1 MTKQKKTHNKL
12 FLLLLTIGAFAL
24 LNLESKKN
32 KKHNEF
38 LVAQNEQKI
47 EDYARHNKM
56 TVAHNDGN
64 LQIAEEEQKIVTT
77 NNKTPEAV
85 AEKEKEAIQR
95 EINYGQAQ
103 IDMLCQDVGNK
114 YTKVK
119 AEPNRAQ
126 QFSRLS
132 KVSGTPSETKVSGKL
147 SETIHNLEYDCTT
160 NECRPTNKFCFKPMP
175 LGRDDDAP
183 TRKFLT
189 LKSQQLSKVDKNSNN
204 YDKDRVIFVLPD
216 RVGYYVI
223 KDILTDCNLLKTGC
237 VTNKERVDSMI
248 STENSMLEENKH
260 FESYPTNFEWL
271 DVTDEVEKLGYIT
284 GGKFR
289 SRGGFF
295 ERGSAQLKTEID
307 AGMKQNPMTMNARD
321 SEFNL
326 SKFLFLANKPGVLK
340 NATYGKYRLFH
351 IHPVVHASLQVLDT
365 RVNGFSERRL
375 VKTFEENKPEALPKK
390 LMYIQTNKK
399 FEYVEKPVPMIDL
412 KVSKTFNQFEQ
423 SLVEMQGLFRST

>member
-132 KVSGTPSETKVSGKL
+132 KVS
-147 SETIHNLEYDCTT
+147 
-160 NECRPTNKFCFKPMP
+160 
-175 LGRDDDAP
+175 
-183 TRKFLT
+183 
-189 LKSQQLSKVDKNSNN
+189 
-204 YDKDRVIFVLPD
+204 
-216 RVGYYVI
+216 
-223 KDILTDCNLLKTGC
+223 
-237 VTNKERVDSMI
+237 
-248 STENSMLEENKH
+248 
-260 FESYPTNFEWL
+260 
-271 DVTDEVEKLGYIT
+271 
-284 GGKFR
+284 
-289 SRGGFF
+289 
-295 ERGSAQLKTEID
+295 
-307 AGMKQNPMTMNARD
+307 
-321 SEFNL
+321 
-326 SKFLFLANKPGVLK
+326 
-340 NATYGKYRLFH
+340 
-351 IHPVVHASLQVLDT
+351 
-365 RVNGFSERRL
+365 
-375 VKTFEENKPEALPKK
+375 
-390 LMYIQTNKK
+390 
-399 FEYVEKPVPMIDL
+399 
-412 KVSKTFNQFEQ
+412 
-423 SLVEMQGLFRST
+423 